1 MDHQAIPVY
10 AKVRE
15 HLLNCKERGY
25 QIKETSIDHYRIRFG
40 FVFAFQNDSPSS
52 TTIDKG
58 ADQCADHTDQ
68 NDEKLEELLLILN
81 DNTVKRSIPE
91 LVEEAM
97 NELKEHIGEDEYVK
111 LEKVLEE
118 NMQAEQKPS
127 IADKKHDKNGE
138 NSEESMGKRIKDK
151 IIQAKENLKGR
162 IKQRLMRKT
171 D

>member
-25 QIKETSIDHYRIRFG
+25 QIKETSIDNDRIRFG
-40 FVFAFQNDSPSS
+40 FMFAFQSDSPPS

-58 ADQCADHTDQ
+58 ADQCADHTDKK
-68 NDEKLEELLLILN
+68 DEKLEELLLILN
-81 DNTVKRSIPE
+81 DNAIKRSIPE
-91 LVEEAM
+91 FVEEAM
-97 NELKEHIGEDEYVK
+97 NGLKEHIGKDEYVK

-127 IADKKHDKNGE
+127 IAEKKNDKNGE
-138 NSEESMGKRIKDK
+138 NSEEGMGKKLKEK

-171 D
+171 N